1 MSLQQ
6 LSKEE
11 LKEMSLIELAY
22 QLMEEKKQAYAF
34 SDLVDEIAGLIG
46 LSKDEI
52 RSRMVQFYTDINID
66 GRFLSL
72 GENRWGLRI
81 WYPYD
86 QIDEEIAP
94 TVKSKKKKA
103 KKVYEEEEED
113 EDIELLDDDLDYDDL
128 DDFDD
133 DDLTDDEE
141 EEEEEEEDD
150 FVDIDEE
157 DDSFDEDDELISE
170 DEYDLDVDEED
181 DDLDEEEEEEEFEE
195 DEEEDK

>member
-1 MSLQQ
+1 
-6 LSKEE
+6 
-11 LKEMSLIELAY
+11 MSLIELAY

-34 SDLVDEIAGLIG
+34 SDLVDELAGLLE

-94 TVKSKKKKA
+94 AVKSKKKKA
-103 KKVYEEEEED
+103 KKVYEED
-113 EDIELLDDDLDYDDL
+113 EDLELLDDDLDYDDL
-128 DDFDD
+128 DDFED
-133 DDLTDDEE
+133 DDLIDDEDE
-141 EEEEEEEDD
+141 EDEEDD
-150 FVDIDEE
+150 FVDLDEE
-157 DDSFDEDDELISE
+157 DEAFEEDDELISE
-170 DEYDLDVDEED
+170 DEYDLDVDD
-181 DDLDEEEEEEEFEE
+181 DDDMDEEEEEEELEEE
-195 DEEEDK
+195 DEK

>member
-6 LSKEE
+6 LSKED

-34 SDLVDEIAGLIG
+34 SDLVDELAGLLE

-94 TVKSKKKKA
+94 AVKSKKKKA
-103 KKVYEEEEED
+103 KKVYEED
-113 EDIELLDDDLDYDDL
+113 EDLELLDDDLDYDDL
-128 DDFDD
+128 DDFED
-133 DDLTDDEE
+133 DDLIDDEDE
-141 EEEEEEEDD
+141 EDEEDD
-150 FVDIDEE
+150 FVDLDEE
-157 DDSFDEDDELISE
+157 DEAFEEDDELISE
-170 DEYDLDVDEED
+170 DEYDLDVDD
-181 DDLDEEEEEEEFEE
+181 DDDMDEEEEEEELEEE
-195 DEEEDK
+195 DEK

>member
-6 LSKEE
+6 LSKED

-34 SDLVDEIAGLIG
+34 SDLMEELATLLE
-46 LSKDEI
+46 LSQDEI
-52 RSRMVQFYTDINID
+52 RTRMVQFYTDLNID

-94 TVKSKKKKA
+94 AVKSKKKKT
-103 KKVYEEEEED
+103 KKAYEEED
-113 EDIELLDDDLDYDDL
+113 EDLELMDDDLDYDDL
-128 DDFDD
+128 DDFEDDDLIDDEDEDEEEDDFVDLDEEEEEDAFEEDEDLIGEDEYDLDVDD
-133 DDLTDDEE
+133 DDMDEE
-141 EEEEEEEDD
+141 EEEEEEE
-150 FVDIDEE
+150 F
-157 DDSFDEDDELISE
+157 
-170 DEYDLDVDEED
+170 
-181 DDLDEEEEEEEFEE
+181 

>member
-1 MSLQQ
+1 LSLQQ
-6 LSKEE
+6 LSKED

-34 SDLVDEIAGLIG
+34 SDLVDELAGLLE

-94 TVKSKKKKA
+94 AVKSKKKKA
-103 KKVYEEEEED
+103 KKVYEED
-113 EDIELLDDDLDYDDL
+113 EDLELLDDDLDYDDL
-128 DDFDD
+128 DDFED
-133 DDLTDDEE
+133 DDLIDDEDE
-141 EEEEEEEDD
+141 EDEEDD
-150 FVDIDEE
+150 FVDLDEE
-157 DDSFDEDDELISE
+157 DEAFEEDDELISE
-170 DEYDLDVDEED
+170 DEYDLDVDD
-181 DDLDEEEEEEEFEE
+181 DDDMDEEEEEEELEEE
-195 DEEEDK
+195 DEK